1 MPCHARTVPRCVLCV
16 CSSSDDWPW
25 WPKQHTLRLWSLNSL
40 TLCPGSAFEQTQCD
54 RKALVMSDMKHNFV
68 CPSIS
73 FFQSTNYLHFVCF
86 FFLFVFFAGSKSQ
99 ISSREIHDCMQCIA
113 HTMHTMLE
121 FLCVRCTDRCIYR
134 LFQRVQMQRHSAWPF
149 ACGLSHSH
157 ITKSQC
163 SAQSKQTTHA
173 HRIYRTH
180 TDDGVRYCSQA
191 KADTIFPTSFIIG
204 FWFRRHF
211 ATILSNGINGI
222 IISDG
227 EGEAATKPTIN
238 TSALWHVWHM
248 SY

>member
-1 MPCHARTVPRCVLCV
+1 MPCHTRTVPRCVLCV

-121 FLCVRCTDRCIYR
+121 FSACAALTVASTDCSSALKCSDIALDRS
-134 LFQRVQMQRHSAWPF
+134 RVVFLILISPSHSVQLNQSKLHTHIVYTEHTPMTVFAIVHRPKPIRFSQRHLLSAFDSGDILP
-149 ACGLSHSH
+149 
-157 ITKSQC
+157 QYY
-163 SAQSKQTTHA
+163 QT
-173 HRIYRTH
+173 
-180 TDDGVRYCSQA
+180 
-191 KADTIFPTSFIIG
+191 
-204 FWFRRHF
+204 
-211 ATILSNGINGI
+211 
-222 IISDG
+222 
-227 EGEAATKPTIN
+227 E
-238 TSALWHVWHM
+238 
-248 SY
+248 